1 MGLPLSVTQGTLSGT
16 DRTVPIDNYTRHNL
30 IQTDAAVNPGNS
42 GGPLLSIKSGRV
54 VGLVDLG
61 AEQAHG
67 LGFAVSSKTALKE
80 LVLTTRFGGP
90 STSSCRR
97 GRSAST
103 SQGACSELVAGL
115 LPRRRLWLR
124 FVVSV
129 AGVGYEQKAYLWIGY
144 GVWTQLWA
152 SLTLPLAWGLSWRAI
167 RSGTHFFAP
176 VLLGSLTLALHFET
190 GYLAI
195 LPLLLWPLA
204 AGAPLWLRFRRAAL
218 LLGGVLLASSW
229 VIVPLIAQRPWAA
242 VNEVLSRTP
251 LANGYGAPQM
261 LSWLVSG
268 RLLDYGRLP
277 VLSVLAGLGVG
288 LVAVRWRRDAG
299 GRALV
304 VALVACL
311 LLSLDEPP
319 SDRWSTSFPAVV
331 TSSFAGS

>member
-1 MGLPLSVTQGTLSGT
+1 MVVAAAVAWNLFSLRAERLRVSYLNDSSLHEQMVRFATLQIQNGHLPLTAWFPYLGLGSPQFLHYQSLPAMLTALPGLLIGPDNAFRWTLYVLLSAWPISVYLSG
-16 DRTVPIDNYTRHNL
+16 RLFGVGRW
-30 IQTDAAVNPGNS
+30 AAAAS
-42 GGPLLSIKSGRV
+42 
-54 VGLVDLG
+54 
-61 AEQAHG
+61 A
-67 LGFAVSSKTALKE
+67 ALAPF
-80 LVLTTRFGGP
+80 L
-90 STSSCRR
+90 
-97 GRSAST
+97 
-103 SQGACSELVAGL
+103 
-115 LPRRRLWLR
+115 
-124 FVVSV
+124 VSV
-129 AGVGYEQKAYLWIGY
+129 AGVGYEQQAYLWIGY

-299 GRALV
+299 GRPSWWLWWP
-304 VALVACL
+304 ACCCL
-311 LLSLDEPP
+311 LDEPP